1 MCVCVFIFSHFNF
14 LVKHLIAYVF
24 VFKEILFHALFRML
38 GMKQPDSDVSRG
50 NTSYKHWAVSSVVF
64 SIQRKAAW

>member
-24 VFKEILFHALFRML
+24 VFKEILFHALFRE
-38 GMKQPDSDVSRG
+38 DAR
-50 NTSYKHWAVSSVVF
+50 NE
-64 SIQRKAAW
+64 AARQ